1 MFILIEVVIDNNFES
16 LSHHKTMQRNLW
28 FKKILLE
35 ECITQD
41 CNALCITILYNAL
54 ALTRGGKGGQG
65 GVEGGGLIWFI
76 MGKCF
81 KGRTCLV
88 LYACD
93 DFKHFKY
100 HNGM

>member
-16 LSHHKTMQRNLW
+16 LSHHKTMQRNVW

-65 GVEGGGLIWFI
+65 GVEGGGVN
-76 MGKCF
+76 
-81 KGRTCLV
+81 LV
-88 LYACD
+88 Y
-93 DFKHFKY
+93 
-100 HNGM
+100 NGQMFQRENMFGALCM